1 METVEVVG
9 FLKSVESWRALLVVD
24 YGKEVVQKFV
34 SFLPIVNMINI
45 RQIEMFFWRVWPR
58 IFYLTGDLDRG
69 TSTRTSMSNSMQN
82 PPEIYN
88 TLIWRT
94 VLNIH
99 YMYFPF
105 KSLLYLLKL
114 KLCLL
119 KKQKEFNEKKKKKE
133 VLKSASSFFII

>member
-24 YGKEVVQKFV
+24 YVKEVVQKFV

-119 KKQKEFNEKKKKKE
+119 KKQKEFNEKKKKE